1 MQIIVKTF
9 DLWYNVKRRI
19 VCGRLAFAFC
29 DAFCRRKSKIGRFL
43 PIIACAGS
51 VLSDYAAGVCFMVT
65 RRQSVDNFCVKIDN
79 LIDCAYLLSASR
91 VTAVLKALTSSRL
104 FFELITFCSDGVDFD
119 HLLQDYSL
127 VHDPYPTDDKKTL
140 IAFGFRLLAAVDA
153 GEIELLDV
161 MNNNYKRNNL
171 ERSYQNFCNLFL
183 KPFKHAVTEAA
194 EKMISASDA
203 ERMDEKA
210 EEYNNDYVANHAR
223 NEETSAEADGPVFAR
238 AVEEGDTP
246 GRKNYLTCYSDIQA
260 IVSEERA
267 KIMSTRMHDREKR
280 DLLML
285 LDAFRG
291 TLFKGT
297 KAQIGQAFVS
307 YKYAVQNFKRVD
319 SGVDDIGRIL
329 RFCGIIG

>member
-1 MQIIVKTF
+1 MSSDGLYAHALLSLFMTLFVVKK
-9 DLWYNVKRRI
+9 VKS
-19 VCGRLAFAFC
+19 VV
-29 DAFCRRKSKIGRFL
+29 FCRL
-43 PIIACAGS
+43 LLVCA

-65 RRQSVDNFCVKIDN
+65 RRQSVDNFCVKMDN

-119 HLLQDYSL
+119 HLIQDYSI

-171 ERSYQNFCNLFL
+171 ERSYQNFANLFL

-203 ERMDEKA
+203 ERLDEKT
-210 EEYNNDYVANHAR
+210 EEHVGDYVPNCEKS
-223 NEETSAEADGPVFAR
+223 EETVSDDDGPVFAR

-267 KIMSTRMHDREKR
+267 KIMYARMHDREKR

-285 LDAFRG
+285 LDAFRD

-297 KAQIGQAFVS
+297 KDQIRQAFVS
-307 YKYAVQNFKRVD
+307 YKYAAQNFKRLD
-319 SGVDDIGRIL
+319 SAVDDIGRIL